1 MAEVFGLI
9 TGVLQTIAAVDR
21 AVEIFGRLQNAPK
34 QIRLLSI
41 LLAQIERHLRI
52 LKKSYGYNNDDDDD
66 DDDDDEEAGGINNDH
81 PALPQIPPATIA
93 EIKDSLKECHAFVK
107 RHNNDFSDKAS
118 RVRKFWSSV
127 NHMGELG
134 QIRARIAEINPLII
148 QPLMMELLL
157 ARIPVPIHQHKG
169 RGVPLPLRPMA
180 RIGAG
185 LSRAP
190 PPCAICGR
198 ETAAAAAAALNST
211 RAPIPENVRRQDEVQ
226 QVQQELN
233 AALAIDLRDVLETG
247 AVEVDAA
254 LKDLRGATLYAP
266 CPPP

>member
-41 LLAQIERHLRI
+41 LLAQIERHLSI
-52 LKKSYGYNNDDDDD
+52 LKKSYGYNDDDDD
-66 DDDDDEEAGGINNDH
+66 KEAGGINNHH

-107 RHNNDFSDKAS
+107 RHNKDFSDKAS

-157 ARIPVPIHQHKG
+157 ARIPVPIHQHQG

-180 RIGAG
+180 RDGAG
-185 LSRAP
+185 SSRAP
-190 PPCAICGR
+190 PPCDTCGR
-198 ETAAAAAAALNST
+198 ATAAATAAALNGT

-247 AVEVDAA
+247 AVAVDTA
-254 LKDLRGATLYAP
+254 LKVLRGATLYAL
-266 CPPP
+266 CPLLKH

>member
-9 TGVLQTIAAVDR
+9 AGVVQIITAVER

-52 LKKSYGYNNDDDDD
+52 LKKGYGYNNDDD
-66 DDDDDEEAGGINNDH
+66 DDDDDEEAGGINSDH

-107 RHNNDFSDKAS
+107 RHKNHFSDKAS
-118 RVRKFWSSV
+118 RVRKLWSSV

-169 RGVPLPLRPMA
+169 RGVSLPLRSVA
-180 RIGAG
+180 RIG
-185 LSRAP
+185 
-190 PPCAICGR
+190 
-198 ETAAAAAAALNST
+198 ETGAAAAAALNST

-226 QVQQELN
+226 QAQQELN

-254 LKDLRGATLYAP
+254 LKDLRGATLYAL
-266 CPPP
+266 CLPP